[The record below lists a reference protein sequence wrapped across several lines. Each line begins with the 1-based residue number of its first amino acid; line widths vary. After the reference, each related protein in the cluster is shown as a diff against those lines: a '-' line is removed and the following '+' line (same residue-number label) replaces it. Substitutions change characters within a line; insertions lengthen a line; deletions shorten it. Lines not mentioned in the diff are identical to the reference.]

1 MGAGNGF
8 DLVLSIGHGQSA
20 NEHTWL
26 ITPAT
31 YEGLDGLVDQLAVVE
46 RHPSLTAVRLNSPNL
61 ELNAYACGKKN
72 HANHNGTRK
81 QHRLLHGNSQSLA
94 VGSG

>member
-1 MGAGNGF
+1 MGWSTNWPWSS
-8 DLVLSIGHGQSA
+8 VI
-20 NEHTWL
+20 
-26 ITPAT
+26 
-31 YEGLDGLVDQLAVVE
+31 LAC
-46 RHPSLTAVRLNSPNL
+46 TAVRLNSPNL